1 MTSATPPTPPMPP
14 TPPCTGTSF
23 WKWAF
28 ILMVA
33 ACLALMANTETFH
46 DLIVFSTLCLKY
58 GASVLLFLRWI
69 VCGCVQFVAY
79 IVNISS
85 WKLTL
90 FLAVSVGVLCYMV
103 YMFCCQCILIVK
115 QTVSML
121 FAMFVRSIYTT
132 MYAIVCLCIV
142 ASCFYSLPTAFAK
155 YWPHAQQIL
164 S

>member
-23 WKWAF
+23 WKWAV
-28 ILMVA
+28 ILMVI
-33 ACLALMANTETFH
+33 ACLVMANTETFQ
-46 DLIVFSTLCLKY
+46 DLIVFSMLCFKY
-58 GASVLLFLRWI
+58 GASVLLFLQWI

-103 YMFCCQCILIVK
+103 YMFCCQCISIVQ
-115 QTVSML
+115 QTVRML

-132 MYAIVCLCIV
+132 MYAIVGLCLV
-142 ASCFYSLPTAFAK
+142 AICFYSFSTAFTK
-155 YWPHAQQIL
+155 YSPHAEQIL